1 MQGGTQYNLAAVK
14 AQVDFI
20 ESRFVGKGEKP
31 NIIVHEH
38 TGESGAIG
46 AGLEAIRMYENG
58 HRTSFIG
65 LDAVAN
71 IQFKTTRNEDTR
83 CYFCKNKCLRTF
95 IDVKTTNAEHSDP
108 LTFDFKLG
116 PEAVKAGRI
125 RDNIGDNGKNG
136 KKEENKSAFKSK
148 VPLEANT
155 KRLIIATCE
164 KGTVEN
170 VQDMRGIKG
179 ELEEIMKA
187 NPDLL
192 QQSASYVFKSFK
204 PEIIVEEQRR
214 TFTPKQKRRKKLVEN
229 RKNIRI
235 GIPRLLNMYSMNP
248 LFSAYFESLG
258 IKPVNILYSEFTS
271 EEMFK
276 EGAKRGSIDPCFPS
290 KVGIPHVHNLLY
302 KVHPKKKLD
311 IIFFPMIDDLPSPLV
326 GTTGQ
331 RSCPTISA
339 TPEAVKA
346 AFTKEGNLF
355 DELGVKYINTF
366 VNPLQPLLFARQM
379 FNDFADIFGL
389 TESENKKA
397 VDAGYKALD
406 EYKET
411 LQNVSRDLLKQ
422 LEEEDKI
429 GIVVLGRPY
438 HNDPGINHEIMVEFQ
453 KLGFPIF
460 TQEALP
466 IDKETLYPLFKEDLE
481 KGIIDDPLEIK
492 DVWKNAY
499 SENTNYKIWAA
510 KFTARHPNL
519 VAMEMSNFKCGHDA
533 PIYSV
538 IEDIIENS
546 GTPYFSFKDI
556 DENKPTGAIKI
567 RVETISYFLKRYREK
582 LVQKRK
588 KRDLVARELREYEA
602 QLRRE
607 LQSSGPASGQS
618 VSVED
623 KEIIAY

>member
-1 MQGGTQYNLAAVK
+1 
-14 AQVDFI
+14 
-20 ESRFVGKGEKP
+20 
-31 NIIVHEH
+31 
-38 TGESGAIG
+38 
-46 AGLEAIRMYENG
+46 
-58 HRTSFIG
+58 
-65 LDAVAN
+65 
-71 IQFKTTRNEDTR
+71 
-83 CYFCKNKCLRTF
+83 
-95 IDVKTTNAEHSDP
+95 
-108 LTFDFKLG
+108 
-116 PEAVKAGRI
+116 
-125 RDNIGDNGKNG
+125 
-136 KKEENKSAFKSK
+136 
-148 VPLEANT
+148 
-155 KRLIIATCE
+155 
-164 KGTVEN
+164 
-170 VQDMRGIKG
+170 MRGIKG

-422 LEEEDKI
+422 LVDEDKI

-588 KRDLVARELREYEA
+588 KRDLVAKELREYEA

>member
-1 MQGGTQYNLAAVK
+1 
-14 AQVDFI
+14 
-20 ESRFVGKGEKP
+20 
-31 NIIVHEH
+31 
-38 TGESGAIG
+38 
-46 AGLEAIRMYENG
+46 
-58 HRTSFIG
+58 
-65 LDAVAN
+65 
-71 IQFKTTRNEDTR
+71 
-83 CYFCKNKCLRTF
+83 
-95 IDVKTTNAEHSDP
+95 
-108 LTFDFKLG
+108 
-116 PEAVKAGRI
+116 
-125 RDNIGDNGKNG
+125 
-136 KKEENKSAFKSK
+136 
-148 VPLEANT
+148 
-155 KRLIIATCE
+155 
-164 KGTVEN
+164 
-170 VQDMRGIKG
+170 MRGIKG

-326 GTTGQ
+326 GTTGH
-331 RSCPTISA
+331 RSCPTVSA

-355 DELGVKYINTF
+355 DELGIKYINTF

-492 DVWKNAY
+492 DVW
-499 SENTNYKIWAA
+499 
-510 KFTARHPNL
+510 
-519 VAMEMSNFKCGHDA
+519 
-533 PIYSV
+533 
-538 IEDIIENS
+538 
-546 GTPYFSFKDI
+546 
-556 DENKPTGAIKI
+556 
-567 RVETISYFLKRYREK
+567 
-582 LVQKRK
+582 
-588 KRDLVARELREYEA
+588 
-602 QLRRE
+602 
-607 LQSSGPASGQS
+607 
-618 VSVED
+618 
-623 KEIIAY
+623 